1 METEEEAVKIS
12 TSDPDPDFDPDPD
25 LERPCCFSSIA
36 FFLFN
41 PSIPKFFNSS
51 IILET

>member
-12 TSDPDPDFDPDPD
+12 TSDPDFDPD
-25 LERPCCFSSIA
+25 LERSCCFSSIA

>member
-1 METEEEAVKIS
+1 METEEEAVKIN
-12 TSDPDPDFDPDPD
+12 TSDPDFDPDPD
-25 LERPCCFSSIA
+25 LERPCYFSSIA

-51 IILET
+51 IILTI